1 MIYISI
7 ENRILTVKSIP
18 FSSASF
24 RARGDAITRS
34 SLVVL
39 LVGGGFS
46 FFGAGVVCCSV
57 LLVDK
62 SSFFVGSF
70 SSEDFG
76 FVDVSL
82 LSPL

>member
-34 SLVVL
+34 SLVV
-39 LVGGGFS
+39 GGGFS

-57 LLVDK
+57 LLVDE

-76 FVDVSL
+76 FVDASL

>member
-34 SLVVL
+34 SLVV
-39 LVGGGFS
+39 GGFS
-46 FFGAGVVCCSV
+46 FFGAGVVCWSV
-57 LLVDK
+57 LLVDE

-82 LSPL
+82 PSPL